1 MAAIRAVDV
10 IGAKWA
16 TVTPQRA
23 TEYVSGVQSPRA
35 SWSREAQAA
44 QPAWEA
50 GVQASI
56 ASKSFSK
63 GVAKAGDPKW
73 AKGAIEKGGAR
84 FGPGVQI
91 AQADYIKGFTPYRNA
106 IASVNL
112 PPRYARR
119 DPRNLA
125 RVTAIV
131 DAMNAAKKAQVG

>member
-1 MAAIRAVDV
+1 MASIRAIDV

-16 TVTPQRA
+16 SVTPARA
-23 TEYVSGVQSPRA
+23 SEYALGVQSPRA

-56 ASKSFSK
+56 ATKSFSK
-63 GVAKAGDPKW
+63 GVAKAGDSRW
-73 AKGAIEKGGAR
+73 ARGAIEKGAAR

-91 AQADYIKGFTPYRNA
+91 AQADYVKGFTPYRNA

-112 PPRYARR
+112 PPRFARR
-119 DPRNLA
+119 DPRNLL
-125 RVTAIV
+125 RVAAIV